1 MDALMTDVKGI
12 CIGVST
18 ADCIPIIIY
27 DSQHAAVCVVHAG
40 WRGTVQRITR
50 DAVLA
55 MVEAYRSEPSQL
67 QAVIGPGIS
76 LEAFEVG
83 DEVWKQ
89 FADASFPMEHISRRM
104 LAMGGG
110 SEQKWHIDLWE
121 CNRLQLQ
128 SVGVLPQHIQMSGI
142 CTYKH
147 YSDFFSARR
156 LGVESGR
163 IYTAAMIN

>member
-1 MDALMTDVKGI
+1 
-12 CIGVST
+12 
-18 ADCIPIIIY
+18 
-27 DSQHAAVCVVHAG
+27 VVHAG

-89 FADASFPMEHISRRM
+89 FADASFPMEHISCRM
-104 LAMGGG
+104 HAMSGG